1 MQPAAHPQQEAT
13 VNNVTAVERHA
24 RLKQIDR
31 QLAARRPR
39 VDPWRQMVAA
49 EREHEQTLLHGHRQ
63 RVERTE
69 FEIMRLE
76 RKGRTW
82 WTPADTDRYVELA
95 QLRDRSREWLSAH
108 DLDAELRDRDRRA
121 ESFIG

>member
-1 MQPAAHPQQEAT
+1 MNT
-13 VNNVTAVERHA
+13 VTAVERHA

-31 QLAARRPR
+31 QLATRRPR

-49 EREHEQTLLHGHRQ
+49 EREREQTLLHGHQQ

-82 WTPADTDRYVELA
+82 WTPTDTDRYVELC

-108 DLDAELRDRDRRA
+108 ELDAELRDRGRRA